1 MDLQHKLPADIYFP
15 DIDEATK
22 HFIDATHAQ
31 SRHALTEEPH
41 PMEFNAEAV
50 RRLPPP
56 ARAVFRY
63 IWEREQRSY
72 EEFMRRKRVTN

>member
-1 MDLQHKLPADIYFP
+1 
-15 DIDEATK
+15 
-22 HFIDATHAQ
+22 
-31 SRHALTEEPH
+31 
-41 PMEFNAEAV
+41 V

-63 IWEREQRSY
+63 IWEREQRTY